1 MIQSKSERKRI
12 IKRNTNRLRE
22 VRKEIK
28 RKRIRVREN
37 EDNRKEKN
45 SKNNNLS
52 GICTWMRYKNK

>member
-1 MIQSKSERKRI
+1 MIQSKRERKRI

-37 EDNRKEKN
+37 EDTRREKN
-45 SKNNNLS
+45 SKNKKLS
-52 GICTWMRYKNK
+52 EICT